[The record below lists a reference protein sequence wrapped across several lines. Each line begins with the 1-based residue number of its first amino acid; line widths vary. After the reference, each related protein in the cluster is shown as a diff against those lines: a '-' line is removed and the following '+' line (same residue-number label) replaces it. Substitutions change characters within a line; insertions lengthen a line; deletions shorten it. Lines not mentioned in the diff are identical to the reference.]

1 MEKVWYFIQVSIC
14 VSIFYGLYFVFFKNT
29 TFFIANR
36 IYLLAG
42 LIFSF
47 IIPVLKLSHVTTDY
61 HLMATEFIN
70 LSSLSPFHVSPNP
83 AASAEGQLKI
93 SVIPT
98 IYWIGFT
105 FMISRLL
112 FSIIKIIKIGSRSAI
127 HWNGTTKTYRA
138 DSIQPFSFFNLIFL
152 PTRAVNPLVFNHEKA
167 HVKQYHWVDLL
178 FTEIASAFLWFNPV
192 MILFGRSI
200 RIQHEYEADAYA
212 LRSGGLLEDY
222 LECIFLHLQHQ
233 NIHGPV
239 SQFHSSNIKNRIL
252 MMTKK
257 KTSAKFSL
265 LYMLFVPVGC
275 MLLFAFSSSSIRTIA
290 FADRYDPPKQGDPVI
305 IVDAG
310 HGGNDAGTQSSEGIS
325 EKEIVLSMAK
335 NIQAAGLA
343 RNVTVILTRSGDEA
357 LTLRERILIANVDQ
371 ADVFISLHLNFDQEN
386 AAASGIGCLVSEKN
400 NRFDDSERLAKKL
413 IHEIINTQPGI
424 KVNGIKK
431 SNPYIL
437 SRNRLPAV
445 LLDLGYLSNKTDF
458 AYLTDE
464 KNQQLLSESIITAV
478 VAYKK

>member
-1 MEKVWYFIQVSIC
+1 MEKVWYFIQVSFC
-14 VSIFYGLYFVFFKNT
+14 VSIFYGLYFMFFKNI

-36 IYLLAG
+36 VYLLAG

-47 IIPVLKLSHVTTDY
+47 IIPILNLSYVTTDY

-70 LSSLSPFHVSPNP
+70 LSSLNSSHISS
-83 AASAEGQLKI
+83 AAATERQLKI
-93 SVIPT
+93 PLIPT

-112 FSIIKIIKIGSRSAI
+112 FSIVTIIKIRNCSTV
-127 HWNGTTKTYRA
+127 HWNGTTKIYRA

-152 PTRAVNPLVFNHEKA
+152 PSHAVSPLFFHHEKA
-167 HVKQYHWVDLL
+167 HVQQYHWVDLL
-178 FTEIASAFLWFNPV
+178 LTQIASAFLWFNPV
-192 MILFGRSI
+192 MILFRRSI

-212 LRSGGLLEDY
+212 LRKGGQLEDY
-222 LECIFLHLQHQ
+222 LECIFLHLQQ
-233 NIHGPV
+233 ENIHGPV
-239 SQFHSSNIKNRIL
+239 SQFHSSNIKHRIL

-265 LYMLFVPVGC
+265 LYMLIVPVGC
-275 MLLFAFSSSSIRTIA
+275 MLLFAFSSSSIRTIT
-290 FADRYDPPKQGDPVI
+290 FAGPDNLSKQGDPVI
-305 IVDAG
+305 MVDAG
-310 HGGNDAGTQSSEGIS
+310 HGGHDAGTQNSEGIS

-335 NIQAAGLA
+335 NIQAAGEA
-343 RNVTVILTRSGDEA
+343 RNITVILTRSGDEA
-357 LTLRERILIANVDQ
+357 LTLRERILMANRDH

-400 NRFDDSERLAKKL
+400 HRFADSELLAKNL
-413 IHEIINTQPGI
+413 IQELINTQPGI

-437 SRNRLPAV
+437 SQNTLPAV

-458 AYLTDE
+458 AYLTDK
-464 KNQQLLSESIITAV
+464 KNQQLLAESIITAV